1 MRAKLLLQTT
11 PMPVA
16 VIGQQVGY
24 DDQLYFSR
32 VFKKRVGM
40 SPSDYRKSASPL

>member
-11 PMPVA
+11 PLAVA

-32 VFKKRVGM
+32 VFKKRVGV
-40 SPSDYRKSASPL
+40 SPTEYRKCAAPL